1 MLQPL
6 KFLVKCGPSSKPHQV
21 IITETGI
28 MRLPSHKKGHERKYD
43 EICALAAICG
53 NSVEELNTQI
63 PFCLT
68 LRREWERSFTQYELP
83 SMKDMEAFMDMKAF
97 MNWGVSQNPIWYVQ
111 RLLEKH
117 LVRSFPSDWP
127 VFLLSIWRSA
137 KEAKGK

>member
-97 MNWGVSQNPIWYVQ
+97 MNWGGKPKPNLVCSTVIRKAFSTQLPI
-111 RLLEKH
+111 
-117 LVRSFPSDWP
+117 
-127 VFLLSIWRSA
+127 
-137 KEAKGK
+137 